1 MTEGAVTTE
10 TALVDVHEEQLVV
23 QRGAASSRKVRYENL
38 TGQQKVAIVLA
49 QLREETS
56 SMLLKVVGDEEAV
69 LLATEIAN
77 LPPLDREVVGR
88 VLEEF
93 VGKVNTTRS
102 ISQGGLAQARR
113 MLAGAIGEERAALVM
128 PSLQGSSIAA
138 GPLASLS
145 QADPSHV
152 VPLLVDE
159 HPQTVAVI
167 LAHMSPNDGS
177 RLLDAMPNDFR
188 AEVAVRVATMGPVS
202 PEAIGIAAE
211 QLADKLRGLSGAG
224 SSVPG
229 GVPALVELLNRSDGS
244 TEKQVLASLE
254 ERNPELAEAVRAHM
268 FTFEDVLA
276 MEDRTLQLVLRG
288 IKIPDLALAIK
299 PSSDDPEVMD
309 KIKRNLS
316 DRAQA
321 ELTEE
326 IEVLGAVRMSQVDNA
341 QSNIVR
347 AVRELEASGEIV
359 IARQTDQ
366 ML

>member
-1 MTEGAVTTE
+1 MTTAETTV
-10 TALVDVHEEQLVV
+10 VDVHEEQLVV

-49 QLREETS
+49 QLRPETS
-56 SMLLKVVGDEEAV
+56 SMLLKAVGDEEAIM
-69 LLATEIAN
+69 LATEIAN
-77 LPPLDREVVGR
+77 LPALDREVVGR

-102 ISQGGLAQARR
+102 ISQGGLSLARR
-113 MLAGAIGEERAALVM
+113 MLAAAIGEERATQVM
-128 PSLQGSSIAA
+128 PSLQGSIAA
-138 GPLASLS
+138 GPLTSLS
-145 QADPSHV
+145 QADPTHV

-167 LAHMSPNDGS
+167 LAHMPPNDGS
-177 RLLDAMPNDFR
+177 RLLDAMPSDFR
-188 AEVAVRVATMGPVS
+188 AEVAVRIATMGPVS
-202 PEAIGIAAE
+202 PEAISIAAQ
-211 QLADKLRGLSGAG
+211 QLANKLRGLGTAG
-224 SSVPG
+224 PSVPG